1 MAWLLLTDAQVLD
14 ELNNAEVEKYREI
27 VADSQADPLPG
38 ILARTTDYVRGFV
51 GKQVPLDAAG
61 LPPEVLNAAVD
72 IAIYRLCK
80 RVQTA
85 SQDQRKP
92 AADDA
97 EKFLK
102 GVAKGESAVSDS
114 SGDIVQPQKP
124 SVEEKANQFQPGDQ
138 DGV

>member
-1 MAWLLLTDAQVLD
+1 MAWTVLTADHVLG

-27 VADSQADPLPG
+27 IADDQADPLPG

-61 LPPEVLNAAVD
+61 LPAEVVNAAVD

-85 SQDQRKP
+85 SADQRKP

-97 EKFLK
+97 EDFLK
-102 GVAKGESAVSDS
+102 GVAKGETVVTPSDGTTVS
-114 SGDIVQPQKP
+114 PQKP
-124 SVEEKANQFQPGDQ
+124 SVEEPGNKFQPGDQ